1 VVRHLRRRFGVSE
14 RRACAVVRQHRS
26 TQRRRPSIVPAD
38 EHLRKRLRALSGEH
52 QKWGYRKQHTL
63 LCREGL
69 RINRK
74 RVRRIWRE
82 EGLQV
87 RRRKRRRRAG
97 SRVPGH
103 LAATHPNPTWAMDY
117 EFDETAGGRR
127 LKILNVTDEFTREA
141 LACVPA
147 RSIDATA
154 TVAVLAGLTAD
165 RGAPVYVRCDN
176 GPEFVGHAL
185 KRWCRS
191 SGARTSFIEP
201 GAPWQNAF
209 VESFNGRM
217 REELLNLEVFDSL
230 PEARVLIEDWRVEY
244 NTYRPHRSL
253 RMLTPAEFAA
263 RWKQENEARLS

>member
-1 VVRHLRRRFGVSE
+1 MRVTTAPRGQEVALVKRKRHTPEQIIRKLREAEGLLEQGTELPEVMRRLEISVQTYH
-14 RRACAVVRQHRS
+14 RWKAQHRS

-103 LAATHPNPTWAMDY
+103 LAATHPNHTWAMDY
-117 EFDETAGGRR
+117 EFDE
-127 LKILNVTDEFTREA
+127 
-141 LACVPA
+141 
-147 RSIDATA
+147 
-154 TVAVLAGLTAD
+154 
-165 RGAPVYVRCDN
+165 
-176 GPEFVGHAL
+176 
-185 KRWCRS
+185 
-191 SGARTSFIEP
+191 
-201 GAPWQNAF
+201 
-209 VESFNGRM
+209 
-217 REELLNLEVFDSL
+217 
-230 PEARVLIEDWRVEY
+230 
-244 NTYRPHRSL
+244 
-253 RMLTPAEFAA
+253 
-263 RWKQENEARLS
+263 